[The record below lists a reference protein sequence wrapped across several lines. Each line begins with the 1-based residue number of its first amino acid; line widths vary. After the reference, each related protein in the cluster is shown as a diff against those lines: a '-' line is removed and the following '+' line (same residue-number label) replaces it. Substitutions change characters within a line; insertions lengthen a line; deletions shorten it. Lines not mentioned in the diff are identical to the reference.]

1 MNADIEEQEDEL
13 LALESIFDSEEF
25 VRDESKFA
33 GEIRACVELPAG
45 FNVLLKEG
53 DTLRHWLTHTQLS
66 AVSDQLTDLYQSTG
80 GAVVLFSWVQFLK
93 EDALKFLDIH
103 TLLELPSDEHSPQEP
118 LNAALLE
125 PKNNQPNPK
134 SGPTE
139 DPLCNVSDSCKPDLS
154 ARSLEEENPRVF
166 LTDGHDHSNQISS
179 DASEAKQISEFTADH
194 QNDLSSAA
202 GKLKHGQEEFLN
214 EGDVSASLLLSS
226 SSSDPLD
233 QSEQGAASLPP
244 HSSESSQNEDQT
256 LSGLSLTPSQ
266 TLLSQLLIHNAAQK
280 QKMFATTVFDCG
292 VCFEGWLGSDC
303 VQLPECGHI
312 FCRAC
317 LGKFCK
323 LQIKEGNVRGVTC
336 PDADCP
342 ATPTPAQVR
351 SLVGEELFD
360 RYDRLLLQSTLDCMG
375 DVVYC
380 PRTSCGSAVIVEKSS
395 RAAQCSV
402 CGFAFC
408 VSCRKTYHGTEEC
421 RAKKSTKT
429 QKYSW
434 ALQTCHSHKKFC
446 GVVFTEEN
454 TVNLV
459 ASNWYVDGKCWW
471 LNYATDDKISK
482 AIRRFEEPGPGYPTY
497 ESDTDSE
504 PVAQKTR
511 GVIPQNAATL
521 PFIPPPCFTANSQ
534 DQQHLNDISWNT
546 RRLGS
551 VASDGRD
558 QGGRGHFTQLMG
570 PTTPRNEHV
579 FRPTFR
585 VGGDSG
591 PIPCT
596 AAELHGLL
604 LLENIK
610 QQVNQLAGTLNILM
624 AKVGSGLHAP
634 TYEMPE
640 EFQFPLDSDGELERF
655 EEWLRNPLNE
665 RMKTDLVSD
674 FALLCWRVDTKRV
687 VWNILARMITCTV
700 ARRINWKGVN
710 GKRAFSK
717 MAMKIVLF

>member
-25 VRDESKFA
+25 VRNESKFA

-53 DTLRHWLTHTQLS
+53 DTLRQYEISFLPPVLLTFELPEDYPSCCPPSFILSCSWLTHTQLS
-66 AVSDQLTDLYQSTG
+66 AVSDQLTDLYQATG

-93 EDALKFLDIH
+93 EDALKFLGIH
-103 TLLELPSDEHSPQEP
+103 TLLELPSEEHSLQEP
-118 LNAALLE
+118 SNAALLE
-125 PKNNQPNPK
+125 PKNNHSNPK
-134 SGPTE
+134 SEPTV
-139 DPLCNVSDSCKPDLS
+139 CNVSDLCKPDLS

-214 EGDVSASLLLSS
+214 EGDVSASLLLPP
-226 SSSDPLD
+226 SSSDLLD
-233 QSEQGAASLPP
+233 QSEQGAASLP

-342 ATPTPAQVR
+342 ATPTPALVR

-360 RYDRLLLQSTLDCMG
+360 RYDHLLLQSTLDCMG

-380 PRTSCGSAVIVEKSS
+380 PRTSCGSAVIVEMSS

-408 VSCRKTYHGTEEC
+408 VSCKKTYHGTEEC

-429 QKYSW
+429 QEIQLGIANLPQSQEGLM
-434 ALQTCHSHKKFC
+434 ALWDDY
-446 GVVFTEEN
+446 
-454 TVNLV
+454 
-459 ASNWYVDGKCWW
+459 ASG
-471 LNYATDDKISK
+471 SK
-482 AIRRFEEPGPGYPTY
+482 QRQR
-497 ESDTDSE
+497 
-504 PVAQKTR
+504 
-511 GVIPQNAATL
+511 
-521 PFIPPPCFTANSQ
+521 
-534 DQQHLNDISWNT
+534 
-546 RRLGS
+546 
-551 VASDGRD
+551 
-558 QGGRGHFTQLMG
+558 
-570 PTTPRNEHV
+570 
-579 FRPTFR
+579 
-585 VGGDSG
+585 
-591 PIPCT
+591 
-596 AAELHGLL
+596 
-604 LLENIK
+604 LLENRYGRKIMRETVEDCLSEDWIVFNSK
-610 QQVNQLAGTLNILM
+610 NCPHCFCRIQKNRGCNMMTCSKCLNRFCWACLDRLQTGANQHFVDSRCA
-624 AKVGSGLHAP
+624 AD
-634 TYEMPE
+634 YR
-640 EFQFPLDSDGELERF
+640 EF
-655 EEWLRNPLNE
+655 
-665 RMKTDLVSD
+665 
-674 FALLCWRVDTKRV
+674 
-687 VWNILARMITCTV
+687 
-700 ARRINWKGVN
+700 
-710 GKRAFSK
+710 
-717 MAMKIVLF
+717 